1 MNRLNPIILLTRAGS
16 STHTKPVERAS
27 LVPSFLDS
35 DVLDFTSDV
44 DPAAAGKSTV
54 LPPQP
59 PSDSVDLLDGFYDM
73 SVSVPT
79 NTVTTPVA
87 VSTSTSRSAAA
98 TAVTASAA
106 GAEDDGEVSDHED
119 PQIEGDDLPQ
129 RREEYI
135 KLFMRADIVYASP
148 LTRALQTAL
157 ASMCGHPALTKH
169 KLTLYRWDNISFFL
183 YACTN
188 K

>member
-1 MNRLNPIILLTRAGS
+1 MKLSLCIGG

-35 DVLDFTSDV
+35 DILDFTSDA
-44 DPAAAGKSTV
+44 DPAVPAKSTMPP
-54 LPPQP
+54 LPPPP

-87 VSTSTSRSAAA
+87 ASAPTSRSAAA
-98 TAVTASAA
+98 TATTAVTASAVGA
-106 GAEDDGEVSDHED
+106 AEDDGEVSDHED

-169 KLTLYRWDNISFFL
+169 KLTLYR
-183 YACTN
+183 
-188 K
+188 

>member
-1 MNRLNPIILLTRAGS
+1 M
-16 STHTKPVERAS
+16 
-27 LVPSFLDS
+27 PSFLDS
-35 DVLDFTSDV
+35 DILDFTSDA
-44 DPAAAGKSTV
+44 DPAPATKSTV
-54 LPPQP
+54 PLPPPP

-79 NTVTTPVA
+79 NTVTSPVA
-87 VSTSTSRSAAA
+87 ASVSTSRSATATAA
-98 TAVTASAA
+98 TASIA

-169 KLTLYRWDNISFFL
+169 KLTLYR
-183 YACTN
+183 
-188 K
+188 

>member
-1 MNRLNPIILLTRAGS
+1 M
-16 STHTKPVERAS
+16 
-27 LVPSFLDS
+27 PSFLDS
-35 DVLDFTSDV
+35 DILDFTADA
-44 DPAAAGKSTV
+44 DPSAPKSTM
-54 LPPQP
+54 PPPP

-73 SVSVPT
+73 SVSAPT

-87 VSTSTSRSAAA
+87 APAPTSR
-98 TAVTASAA
+98 AVTVTAGPSAA
-106 GAEDDGEVSDHED
+106 GADDDGEVSDHED

-169 KLTLYRWDNISFFL
+169 KLTLYR
-183 YACTN
+183 
-188 K
+188 

>member
-1 MNRLNPIILLTRAGS
+1 MCVLKLSTCTGS

-27 LVPSFLDS
+27 VVPSFLDS
-35 DVLDFTSDV
+35 DVLDFTSDAE
-44 DPAAAGKSTV
+44 PAAASKPTL
-54 LPPQP
+54 LPPQPP

-87 VSTSTSRSAAA
+87 SSASTSRSAAA
-98 TAVTASAA
+98 TAATASVAA
-106 GAEDDGEVSDHED
+106 AAEDDGEVSDHED

-169 KLTLYRWDNISFFL
+169 KLTLYR
-183 YACTN
+183 
-188 K
+188 